1 MSNAQIVKRLNALE
15 REVSAMKGR
24 LRIQRNGVSWWKE
37 IAGTFKN
44 DPAFAQASRLGRS
57 YRKGKHGR
65 ARA

>member
-1 MSNAQIVKRLNALE
+1 MSNAQIVKRLDALE
-15 REVSAMKGR
+15 RDVNALKGR
-24 LRIQRNGVSWWKE
+24 LRAQKGSQPWWKQ

-44 DPAFAQASRLGRS
+44 DPAFAQATKLGRA

>member
-1 MSNAQIVKRLNALE
+1 MSNSQIVKRLDALE
-15 REVSAMKGR
+15 RDVNALKGR
-24 LRIQRNGVSWWKE
+24 LRKPRADMPWWKQ

-44 DPAFAQASRLGRS
+44 DPAFEQALRLGRS

>member
-1 MSNAQIVKRLNALE
+1 MSNAQIEKRLDALE
-15 REVSAMKGR
+15 REVNALKGR
-24 LRIQRNGVSWWKE
+24 LRTRQTDVPWWKQ

-44 DPAFAQASRLGRS
+44 DPAFEQASRLGRS